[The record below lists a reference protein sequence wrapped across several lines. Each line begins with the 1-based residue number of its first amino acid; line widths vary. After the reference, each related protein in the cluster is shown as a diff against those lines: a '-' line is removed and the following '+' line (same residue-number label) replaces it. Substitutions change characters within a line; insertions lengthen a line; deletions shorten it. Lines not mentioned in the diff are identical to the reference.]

1 MLFASGVCC
10 VRQAAAGSRK
20 TGSQGRV
27 KKPLVQRNDTTGR
40 SGTTRRPRQ
49 VRVGVRRSP
58 RAHSHGIT
66 TAVLN
71 DEQADEAETSGPE
84 ASGPETGIIAD
95 SEVTVDTPE
104 KKDSLCPTV
113 LSSTVENERPVTND
127 EDNNAGGDDD
137 GNTDDGDDGD
147 ADDGEGDDGD
157 GDADEVVDVVEDD
170 STTRSLSTSLS
181 PYETQQ
187 TQVTDAAEVERDVT
201 NWLCDADTT
210 HNSLL
215 FDADATMNSMS
226 SEADSVD
233 VVSSLAV
240 DDSHVAV
247 AATTSL
253 TLMSSPSESHETGL
267 QELEEFVGRST
278 HIDDVDKFVG
288 RSTHIDDFNK
298 FVNRSTHIDDVDKF
312 VNRSTHIDD
321 VDKFVGRSTHI
332 DDFNKF
338 VGRSMHI
345 DDVDKFVNRST
356 HIDDVD
362 KRAAGEHN
370 TAGLS
375 QSYTQLNQS
384 TFEPGEL
391 TSSPQVSQSTGELT
405 SSPQVSQS
413 TCQPQLSTCQSGELT
428 SSPQLVSST
437 AVLAHAADV
446 RGAMWR
452 DSLFPSDFPPEP
464 PSSYVSVGKPNVDR
478 GGKASL
484 SVQRTSSLDWE
495 AGRPHVD
502 VTTDNQSAQCA
513 ASASAHSY
521 HHTFPPTT
529 PPVSNPQYLYGNV
542 VDKSLDLPG
551 SSSYRYNSGRR
562 SVSDG
567 YSRGLAYDGGTQH
580 QRAASVRPAAA
591 AASVSVDAQRLSHMW
606 TGAPLPAHQHHVSLS
621 HLQHLVTDDLQY
633 TAAAPLSAVGHMS
646 PPSVRL
652 TSPSSVAQNAAAEFV
667 RPCQQR
673 QHGSRQQHKTHHK
686 HTTTTSSQPVHCP
699 PASLTAAAAAGYD
712 MFSACRIQQPI
723 SYFPHQGAAAAL
735 PMGVVGLHHAQMVAA
750 AANFGQPMPAGQAAN
765 SAMYSAAAAAAY
777 SYLNGGGLQP
787 FNVDIN
793 SVMRR

>member
-1 MLFASGVCC
+1 M
-10 VRQAAAGSRK
+10 
-20 TGSQGRV
+20 
-27 KKPLVQRNDTTGR
+27 
-40 SGTTRRPRQ
+40 
-49 VRVGVRRSP
+49 RVGVRRSP

-321 VDKFVGRSTHI
+321 VDK
-332 DDFNKF
+332 
-338 VGRSMHI
+338 
-345 DDVDKFVNRST
+345 
-356 HIDDVD
+356 
-362 KRAAGEHN
+362 RAAGEHN

-591 AASVSVDAQRLSHMW
+591 SVSVDAQRLSHMW